1 VRERFRA
8 VIFDMDGVLV
18 DTEIWWQEVRIAFAG
33 RHGRRWAGEDQKA
46 VMGQNSA
53 GWSAVMRD
61 RLGIDET
68 ETEIERE
75 IVDAMVARLR
85 TEPAPTIAGAVETVR
100 RLALRYPLG
109 LASSAHP
116 EVIAAALEASGLA
129 DAFETVTSS
138 DEVAHG
144 KPAPDVYLLAA
155 ERMGVDPAEALV
167 IEDSLNGVLA
177 GRAAGMTVVLIPN
190 EAVPPAPG
198 AADSADVRLDSIVDL
213 DPDAIAREV
222 GTSGSRV

>member
-1 VRERFRA
+1 VSAPFRA

-18 DTEIWWQEVRIAFAG
+18 DTEIWWQEVRIAFAE
-33 RHGRRWAGEDQKA
+33 RHGRRWTGEDQRA

-53 GWSAVMRD
+53 GWSAIMRD

-68 ETEIERE
+68 DADIERE

-85 TEPAPTIAGAVETVR
+85 TEPAPTISGAVETVR
-100 RLALRYPLG
+100 RLAVRFPLG

-116 EVIAAALEASGLA
+116 EVIASALQAAGLA
-129 DAFETVTSS
+129 GAFETVTSS

-155 ERMGVDPAEALV
+155 ERMGVDPAETLV
-167 IEDSLNGVLA
+167 VEDSLNGVLS

-198 AADSADVRLDSIVDL
+198 AAEAADVRLDSIVEL
-213 DPDAIAREV
+213 DPDAIAGEV
-222 GTSGSRV
+222 GTSGSRA